1 MKNKEK
7 FIDKLADFAC
17 IRDNIAMNVKGELV
31 GCCGI
36 LCENCKFYTE
46 KDCGTAS
53 REWLEEEYVEQMF
66 ISRKDVRLLEC
77 IKDSYTYVA
86 RNDDKELFLYTNRPE
101 KGKSYGVWFSDGEC
115 VSIKP
120 FDVCFP
126 MVKWEDAE
134 PWKIEDLEKFE
145 VRENYE
151 ID

>member
-31 GCCGI
+31 GCCGL

-77 IKDSYTYVA
+77 IKDGYEYIA
-86 RNDDKELFLYTNRPE
+86 RDLNGSLCLYTTKPERNRE
-101 KGKSYGVWFSDGEC
+101 VWFSNPGFVNLKRISVD
-115 VSIKP
+115 
-120 FDVCFP
+120 FP
-126 MVKWEDAE
+126 MVKWDDKE
-134 PWKIEDLEKFE
+134 PWKIDDLEKLE
-145 VRENYE
+145 VVSEYE
-151 ID
+151 

>member
-31 GCCGI
+31 GCYGL

-53 REWLEEEYVEQMF
+53 REWLEEEYVEQMV
-66 ISRKDVRLLEC
+66 ISSKDVRLLEC

-86 RNDDKELFLYTNRPE
+86 RDLSGDMFLYINRPE
-101 KGKSYGVWFSDGEC
+101 KGSRTWFSDMESL
-115 VSIKP
+115 SIKR

-126 MVKWEDAE
+126 MVKWEDE
-134 PWKIEDLEKFE
+134 GPWKIEDLKKFK
-145 VRENYE
+145 VVENYE
-151 ID
+151 IS

>member
-31 GCCGI
+31 GCYNL

-53 REWLEEEYVEQMF
+53 RKWLEEEYVEQMV
-66 ISRKDVRLLEC
+66 ISRKDVCLLAYVKDDYKC
-77 IKDSYTYVA
+77 IA
-86 RNDDKELFLYTNRPE
+86 RDYDGDIFLYTNKPE
-101 KGKSYGVWFSDGEC
+101 KCFGVWFSDGKG

-120 FDVCFP
+120 FDVDFP
-126 MVKWEDAE
+126 MVKWEDKE
-134 PWKIEDLEKFE
+134 PWKIEDLKKFK
-145 VRENYE
+145 VVENYE
-151 ID
+151 QID

>member
-31 GCCGI
+31 GCYNL

-53 REWLEEEYVEQMF
+53 RKWLEEEYIEQMV

-77 IKDSYTYVA
+77 IKDGYTYVA
-86 RNDDKELFLYTNRPE
+86 RDLSGDVFLYIDKPE
-101 KGKSYGVWFSDGEC
+101 KGSRTWFSDMESL
-115 VSIKP
+115 SIER
-120 FDVCFP
+120 FDVSFP
-126 MVKWEDAE
+126 MVKWEDEE
-134 PWKIEDLEKFE
+134 PWNIEDLRKLE
-145 VRENYE
+145 VCENYE
-151 ID
+151 IN